1 MNKFKKIA
9 ACAMAVSMVLGMT
22 ACDEGGTTS
31 TSGTSGV
38 SGQAGPGVTS
48 STTMATTTDPDEN
61 ADTDDEAK
69 DLDTGTFTP
78 DGKAG
83 VVKYLGFYDITD
95 DQKGKEQ
102 CMIFESDLYGGS
114 IEWISAPNDYAYYE
128 KLATLIAADD
138 SPDILTYEAMAFP
151 YGVSKN
157 MFEPLDEYLD
167 INDPLWADML
177 PFIEDNVYNGKHY
190 YFPHR
195 VVTSFALNYN
205 RKTIEDAGLDDPY
218 DLYMEGTWTWDAW
231 RQMMIDFCNLSE
243 DNIGFYATD
252 TIATAFCNTTGKA
265 VIDYDNGT
273 IINNMNDPDITRAV
287 EYLAD
292 IGRNGLLYAGQHGDW
307 VSPQI
312 WAPISDK
319 ILFLG
324 MEPEWTYIA
333 ATEEIQNPTG
343 VDNDIFNTPSDFA
356 FVPYPRDPQA
366 DAYYLNNGTFG
377 YMIAKGA
384 KNIKGA
390 VDFIY
395 CNRLFE
401 TDQNIIDQ
409 VRKDHVDPEIITY
422 TAGKYEGIQKWQI
435 TWDEQVYDL
444 WREVC
449 VSDKFEYVT
458 DDLYGFGQDVK
469 VNVCTTVY
477 NSTFGGE
484 SWSQLSQETIPVID
498 AVLDEYR

>member
-1 MNKFKKIA
+1 MNKFKRLA
-9 ACAMAVSMVLGMT
+9 ACAMAVAMAFGMT
-22 ACDEGGTTS
+22 ACDEGGAVN
-31 TSGTSGV
+31 SGNV
-38 SGQAGPGVTS
+38 SNSDVNGPGSTS
-48 STTMATTTDPDEN
+48 STSMATTTDPDEN

-78 DGKAG
+78 DGKSG

-102 CMIFESDLYGGS
+102 CMIFESDLYGGT
-114 IEWISAPNDYAYYE
+114 IEWVSAPSDYAYYE

-167 INDPLWADML
+167 VNDPLWADML

-265 VIDYDNGT
+265 VIDYDNGI
-273 IINNMNDPDITRAV
+273 IINNMNDPDITRGV
-287 EYLAD
+287 EFLAEL
-292 IGRNGLLYAGQHGDW
+292 GRNGLLYAGQHGDW

-356 FVPYPRDPQA
+356 FVPFPRDPQA

-377 YMIAKGA
+377 YMVAKGA

-390 VDFIY
+390 IDFIY

-409 VRKDHVDPEIITY
+409 VRKDHVDPEIVTY
-422 TAGKYEGIQKWQI
+422 TAGKYQGIQKWQI

-469 VNVCTTVY
+469 TNVCTTVY
-477 NSTFGGE
+477 SSTFGGE
-484 SWSQLSQETIPVID
+484 SWSQLSQQTIPLID

>member
-1 MNKFKKIA
+1 MNKFKRLA
-9 ACAMAVSMVLGMT
+9 ACAMAVAMAFGMT
-22 ACDEGGTTS
+22 ACDEGGAVN
-31 TSGTSGV
+31 SGNV
-38 SGQAGPGVTS
+38 SNSDVNGPGSTS
-48 STTMATTTDPDEN
+48 STSMATTTDPDEN

-78 DGKAG
+78 DGKSG

-102 CMIFESDLYGGS
+102 CMIFESDLYGGT
-114 IEWISAPNDYAYYE
+114 IEWVSAPNDYAYYE

-167 INDPLWADML
+167 VNDPLWADML

-265 VIDYDNGT
+265 VIDYDNGI
-273 IINNMNDPDITRAV
+273 IINNMNDPDITRGV
-287 EYLAD
+287 EFLAEL
-292 IGRNGLLYAGQHGDW
+292 GRNGLLYAGQHGDW

-356 FVPYPRDPQA
+356 FVPFPRDPQA

-377 YMIAKGA
+377 YMVAKGA

-390 VDFIY
+390 IDFIY

-409 VRKDHVDPEIITY
+409 VRKDHVDPEIVTY
-422 TAGKYEGIQKWQI
+422 TAGKYQGIQKWQI

-469 VNVCTTVY
+469 TNVCTTVY
-477 NSTFGGE
+477 SSTFGGE
-484 SWSQLSQETIPVID
+484 SWSQLSQQTIPLID

>member
-1 MNKFKKIA
+1 MNKFKRLA
-9 ACAMAVSMVLGMT
+9 ACAMAIAMVFGMT
-22 ACDEGGTTS
+22 ACDEGGASSAGS
-31 TSGTSGV
+31 TADS
-38 SGQAGPGVTS
+38 ALNGPGSTS
-48 STTMATTTDPDEN
+48 STSMATTTDPDEN

-78 DGKAG
+78 DGKSG

-114 IEWISAPNDYAYYE
+114 IEWVSAPNDYAYYE

-273 IINNMNDPDITRAV
+273 IVNNMNDPDITRGV
-287 EYLAD
+287 EFLAD
-292 IGRNGLLYAGQHGDW
+292 LGRNGLLYAGQHGDW

-312 WAPISDK
+312 WAPVSDK

-356 FVPYPRDPQA
+356 FVPFPRDPQA

-377 YMIAKGA
+377 YMVAKGA

-390 VDFIY
+390 IDFIY

-409 VRKDHVDPEIITY
+409 VRKDHVDPEIVTY
-422 TAGKYEGIQKWQI
+422 TAGKYQGIQKWQI
-435 TWDEQVYDL
+435 TWDEKVYDL

-469 VNVCTTVY
+469 TNVCTTVY
-477 NSTFGGE
+477 SSTFGGE
-484 SWSQLSQETIPVID
+484 SWSQLSQQTIPLID
-498 AVLDEYR
+498 SVLDEYR